1 MDWNFLEKKYGF
13 TVLNFGRNYF
23 TYDKELLNN
32 FHIEIYINPTSYEVT
47 LYRNN
52 LLYFR
57 EKHYTETEDNYIQI
71 LMDKIQE
78 YELTA
83 KHIVL
88 MEKEK
93 KLMEDFK

>member
-1 MDWNFLEKKYGF
+1 MNWDFLEKKYGF
-13 TVLNFGRNYF
+13 TVLSFGSNYF

-32 FHIEIYINPTSYEVT
+32 FHIEIYVNPTSYEMT

-57 EKHYTETEDNYIQI
+57 EKHYTENEDNYIQI

>member
-1 MDWNFLEKKYGF
+1 MNWNFLEKKYGF
-13 TVLNFGRNYF
+13 TVLNFGNDYF
-23 TYDKELLNN
+23 TYDKELLSN
-32 FHIEIYINPTSYEVT
+32 FHIEIYITQTSYEVT

-57 EKHYTETEDNYIQI
+57 EKHTENEDNYIQI

>member
-1 MDWNFLEKKYGF
+1 MNWNFLEKKYGF
-13 TVLNFGRNYF
+13 TVLNFGSDYF

-32 FHIEIYINPTSYEVT
+32 FHIEIYITQTSYEVT

-57 EKHYTETEDNYIQI
+57 EKHTENEDDYIQI

-93 KLMEDFK
+93 KLMEDFE

>member
-1 MDWNFLEKKYGF
+1 MNWNFLEKKYGF
-13 TVLNFGRNYF
+13 IVLNSGRNYF

-32 FHIEIYINPTSYEVT
+32 FHIEIYTNPTSYEVT

-57 EKHYTETEDNYIQI
+57 EKHYTENEDDYIQI
-71 LMDKIQE
+71 LIDKIQE

-93 KLMEDFK
+93 KLMEDFE